1 MAEME
6 NKEINIEEV
15 SINTAPETDASEAAP
30 HPTVT
35 GADTV
40 QTADCGTQVDSL
52 ISEVRELNDK
62 YMRAVAELENTRRR
76 AALDCESTARRR
88 KPRRLCA
95 NRNCKDRICGTTAK
109 SAVS

>member
-1 MAEME
+1 ME

-15 SINTAPETDASEAAP
+15 SINTAPETDASETAP

-76 AALDCESTARRR
+76 APLIRNECSQPIPARNGCRR
-88 KPRRLCA
+88 
-95 NRNCKDRICGTTAK
+95 CGPVPYTR
-109 SAVS
+109 